1 VSVEIEKK
9 YKVTPDQA
17 QYVEDELAAVAANFV
32 GEDFEENT
40 IYGGGV
46 LDEQLAILR
55 IRKTEKK
62 TTMTYKRR
70 IQNASDAKHQI
81 EHESGISD
89 PDSVAALFSE
99 LGFSPRIVYEKR
111 RKTWKLRNTEI
122 VLDELPFGRYMEI
135 EGSITEIKEAE
146 MILGIEEFEVEQETY
161 PRLTVKLGITKNG
174 VVEARFAK

>member
-1 VSVEIEKK
+1 MSVEIEKK
-9 YKVTPDQA
+9 YRLTAEQA
-17 QYVEDELAAVAANFV
+17 QYVEDELADVAANFV
-32 GEDFEENT
+32 GEDLEENT

-46 LDEQLAILR
+46 LDEKLAVLR
-55 IRKTEKK
+55 IRTTERKS
-62 TTMTYKRR
+62 TMTYKRR

-81 EHESGISD
+81 EYETEISD

-99 LGFSPRIVYEKR
+99 LNFSPRLVYEKR

-146 MILGIEEFEVEQETY
+146 MILGIEDFEVENETY
-161 PRLTVKLGITKNG
+161 PRLTSRLGTNKNG
-174 VVEARFAK
+174 VIEARFEK

>member
-1 VSVEIEKK
+1 MAIEIEKK
-9 YKVTPDQA
+9 YKLTADQT
-17 QYVEDELAAVAANFV
+17 QYVEDELASVAANFV

-40 IYGGGV
+40 IYGGGI

-55 IRKTEKK
+55 IRTTEKK

-70 IQNASDAKHQI
+70 IQNPSDAKHQI
-81 EHESGISD
+81 EHESEISD
-89 PDSVAALFSE
+89 RASVAAIFSE

-111 RKTWKLRNTEI
+111 RKTWKIRNTEV

-146 MILGIEEFEVEQETY
+146 MILGIEDFEVEQETY
-161 PRLTVKLGITKNG
+161 PRLTVRLGTNNG
-174 VVEARFAK
+174 SVVEARFAK